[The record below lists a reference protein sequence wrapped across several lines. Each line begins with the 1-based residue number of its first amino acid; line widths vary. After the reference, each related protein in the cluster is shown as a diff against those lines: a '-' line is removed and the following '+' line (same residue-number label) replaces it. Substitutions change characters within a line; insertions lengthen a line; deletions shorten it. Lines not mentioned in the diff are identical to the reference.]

1 MPYKSEKIKVAGTVY
16 DKRRKLTAEQVQA
29 IKILNGQGYS
39 QRLLAS
45 MFGCSKRSVQ
55 NILNPQKRSAPKP
68 RPTSYWTEA
77 KRRYRKRKQELFQ
90 SGKLYETKRKYQTP
104 ERSPKLREDRENS

>member
-55 NILNPQKRSAPKP
+55 NILHPQKRSMPKS

-77 KRRYRKRKQELFQ
+77 KRKYRKRKQELLK
-90 SGKLYETKRKYQTP
+90 SGKIYESKRKHRTP
-104 ERSPKLREDRENS
+104 EKSPKLREDREDT